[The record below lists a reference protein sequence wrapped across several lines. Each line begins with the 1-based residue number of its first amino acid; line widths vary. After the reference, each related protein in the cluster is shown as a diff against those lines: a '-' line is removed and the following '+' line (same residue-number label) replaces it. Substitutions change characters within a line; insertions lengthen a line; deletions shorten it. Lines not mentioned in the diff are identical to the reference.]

1 MEASYSARPS
11 HVLRR
16 AVGPFA
22 RVWITAVAYD
32 RPCQGYEL
40 GFNLG
45 PHVGDSPAKVLANR
59 QQLAGLIGSDLG
71 LGRPARIAWMDQ
83 VHGDRVALADSAATP
98 QADALLLQRPA
109 LGATPSA
116 DAAAVMVA
124 DCLPLVLASD
134 DGALVAAVHAGRRG
148 AMAAIAAKT
157 VAQMVARG
165 AKASAIH
172 AFIGPHICGK
182 CYEVPADLAAQ
193 AAKLSPQAASRTRQD
208 TPAIDLEALVRSQ
221 LLESGLPGAN
231 IASEQVCTF
240 ENEAYFSY
248 RRNSHTGRF
257 ALLIA
262 PIGHAETNP

>member
-1 MEASYSARPS
+1 
-11 HVLRR
+11 
-16 AVGPFA
+16 
-22 RVWITAVAYD
+22 
-32 RPCQGYEL
+32 
-40 GFNLG
+40 
-45 PHVGDSPAKVLANR
+45 
-59 QQLAGLIGSDLG
+59 
-71 LGRPARIAWMDQ
+71 
-83 VHGDRVALADSAATP
+83 
-98 QADALLLQRPA
+98 
-109 LGATPSA
+109 
-116 DAAAVMVA
+116 VMVA

-148 AMAAIAAKT
+148 AMAAIATKT
-157 VAQMVARG
+157 VDQMVERG
-165 AKASAIH
+165 ANASAIH

-221 LLESGLPGAN
+221 LLEAGLPSAN

-240 ENEAYFSY
+240 ENKSYFSY
-248 RRNSHTGRF
+248 RRNCHTGRF

>member
-1 MEASYSARPS
+1 MESSDSARPS
-11 HVLRR
+11 HVLSR
-16 AVGPFA
+16 AVGPLA

-32 RPCQGYEL
+32 RPCQGYDL

-45 PHVGDSPAKVLANR
+45 LHVGDSPAKVMTNR
-59 QQLAGLIGSDLG
+59 QQLAGLIGADLG

-83 VHGDRVALADSAATP
+83 VHGDRVAQADAGATP
-98 QADALLLQRPA
+98 QADALLLQRSA
-109 LGATPSA
+109 LVASCA

-148 AMAAIAAKT
+148 AMAAIATKT
-157 VAQMVARG
+157 VDQMVERG
-165 AKASAIH
+165 ANASAIH

-221 LLESGLPGAN
+221 LLEVGLPSAN

-248 RRNSHTGRF
+248 RRSRHTGRF

-262 PIGHAETNP
+262 PVGHAETNP

>member
-16 AVGPFA
+16 AVGPLA
-22 RVWITAVAYD
+22 RVWITAVTYD
-32 RPCQGYEL
+32 RPCLSYEL

-59 QQLAGLIGSDLG
+59 QRVAELIGAGLS

-83 VHGDRVALADSAATP
+83 VHGDRVAPADSVATP
-98 QADALLLQRPA
+98 QADALLLQRSD
-109 LGATPSA
+109 LGASCA

-193 AAKLSPQAASRTRQD
+193 AARLSPQAASRTRQD

-221 LLESGLPGAN
+221 LLEAGLPSAN

-240 ENEAYFSY
+240 ENKSYFSY
-248 RRNSHTGRF
+248 RRNCHTGRF

>member
-1 MEASYSARPS
+1 
-11 HVLRR
+11 
-16 AVGPFA
+16 
-22 RVWITAVAYD
+22 
-32 RPCQGYEL
+32 
-40 GFNLG
+40 
-45 PHVGDSPAKVLANR
+45 
-59 QQLAGLIGSDLG
+59 
-71 LGRPARIAWMDQ
+71 MDQ

-98 QADALLLQRPA
+98 QADALLLQRSD
-109 LGATPSA
+109 LGASCA

-124 DCLPLVLASD
+124 DCLPLV
-134 DGALVAAVHAGRRG
+134 HAGRRG
-148 AMAAIAAKT
+148 AMAAIATKT
-157 VAQMVARG
+157 VDQMVERG
-165 AKASAIH
+165 ANASAIH

-221 LLESGLPGAN
+221 LLEAGLPSAN

-240 ENEAYFSY
+240 ENKSYFSY
-248 RRNSHTGRF
+248 RRNCHTGRF